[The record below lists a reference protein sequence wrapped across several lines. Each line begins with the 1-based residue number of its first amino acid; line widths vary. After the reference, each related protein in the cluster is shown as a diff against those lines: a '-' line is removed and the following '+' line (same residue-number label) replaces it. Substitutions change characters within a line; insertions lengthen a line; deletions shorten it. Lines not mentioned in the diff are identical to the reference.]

1 MAIIKK
7 KNLSQDPE
15 DHRKSEG
22 GIYLA
27 LTVISLILLI
37 LLLILSCSLLFAEE
51 ADHRLEKAKVQI
63 QILNLLNG
71 LELDHQQM
79 QMILD
84 AAKEAQEI
92 RSKAREKMAQKEEIF
107 EAYQDV
113 LKVAKTGSLT
123 VPEDIAHRFHRT
135 RQEVDRVREGVQEK
149 LTGLALKIKENFKP
163 HQVYVLEDY
172 KPCIVP
178 PIQKG
183 RIGQAEDHSGFAK
196 ILERIRIMPPD
207 VYRLQR
213 EGIAQKAIDKSKTK
227 FPPAY
232 IFNEETLKAELLR
245 TLDEVRTISDVD
257 FVVKKDEM
265 AKKFK
270 AALHPE
276 KPSMNVGVKI
286 QRLLFHPEVIPILE
300 ERIKSGKMAIE
311 G

>member
-1 MAIIKK
+1 MKG
-7 KNLSQDPE
+7 KNLSQGPE
-15 DHRKSEG
+15 DSQKSESKT
-22 GIYLA
+22 YLT

-37 LLLILSCSLLFAEE
+37 LLMIFSWSLLFAQE
-51 ADHRLEKAKVQI
+51 ADHRLEKVKAQI
-63 QILNLLNG
+63 HILNLLNG

-79 QMILD
+79 QMVLA

-92 RSKAREKMAQKEEIF
+92 RVQAKEKIVQREEIS

-113 LKVAKTGSLT
+113 LRVAKTGSLT

-135 RQEVDRVREGVQEK
+135 HQEVDRIREGVQEK
-149 LTGLALKIKENFKP
+149 LTALALKIKENFKS

-183 RIGQAEDHSGFAK
+183 RIGQAEDHDGFVR
-196 ILERIRIMPPD
+196 ILERIRVMPPD
-207 VYRLQR
+207 VYRLRR
-213 EGIAQKAIDKSKTK
+213 EGIAQKAIDKLRTK
-227 FPPAY
+227 VPSAY
-232 IFNEETLKAELLR
+232 IFDEETLKAELLR
-245 TLDEVRTISDVD
+245 TLDEVRTMSDVD
-257 FVVKKDEM
+257 FIVKKEEM
-265 AKKFK
+265 AKKLK

-276 KPSMNVGVKI
+276 KPSMNMGVKI
-286 QRLLFHPEVIPILE
+286 ERFLLHPEIIPVLE